1 MKKKL
6 FPFNRSE
13 TKKNKYRKARKVAQK
28 QVSALGKLIDLP
40 LDQFQ
45 SEIEQEQVNVGQCH
59 TLILNLEAMY
69 AELRGRKDLL
79 VERSVSADDKEKREI
94 EKAVESVYA
103 ELFKIEQKVTYLKER
118 EKTLL
123 DSVNGELT
131 P

>member
-13 TKKNKYRKARKVAQK
+13 TKKNKYRKVRKVAQK

-79 VERSVSADDKEKREI
+79 VERSVSVDDKEKREI

>member
-28 QVSALGKLIDLP
+28 QVSALGKLIDIP

-69 AELRGRKDLL
+69 AEFRGRKDLL
-79 VERSVSADDKEKREI
+79 VERRVSADDKEKREI

>member
-79 VERSVSADDKEKREI
+79 VERSVSADDKENREI

>member
-13 TKKNKYRKARKVAQK
+13 TKKSKQRKARKVAQK

-103 ELFKIEQKVTYLKER
+103 ELFKIEQKVTYFKEH

>member
-1 MKKKL
+1 MKKKF

-79 VERSVSADDKEKREI
+79 VERSVSVDDKEKREI

>member
-79 VERSVSADDKEKREI
+79 VERSVSVDDKEKREI